1 VPPSRLA
8 LYLAAARVDPRLYV
22 LGLGGT
28 RYFEYPWVLG
38 QVERLG
44 RRLRLLD
51 VGSGPSFL
59 PAYLAQQGHLV
70 VTADSDAAQLGVQ
83 ARFAVRAGSAG
94 RLLPAVVDATRLGV
108 LDGSVDCVTCVSVLE
123 HVPDAGDARAVAELA
138 RTLRPGGSLLL
149 TLPYA
154 PAYREA
160 RPPYRGGAHQRLYD
174 EAALRRRIIEPS
186 GLDVSSAAYIGTPS
200 PALYRLLLRVDR
212 LRLARLALRWLCLAV
227 PGSLIGFLPPER
239 RATAGAVCLAL
250 RRA

>member
-70 VTADSDAAQLGVQ
+70 VTADADAAQLGVQ

-154 PAYREA
+154 PAYRVA
-160 RPPYRGGAHQRLYD
+160 RPP
-174 EAALRRRIIEPS
+174 
-186 GLDVSSAAYIGTPS
+186 
-200 PALYRLLLRVDR
+200 
-212 LRLARLALRWLCLAV
+212 
-227 PGSLIGFLPPER
+227 
-239 RATAGAVCLAL
+239 
-250 RRA
+250 